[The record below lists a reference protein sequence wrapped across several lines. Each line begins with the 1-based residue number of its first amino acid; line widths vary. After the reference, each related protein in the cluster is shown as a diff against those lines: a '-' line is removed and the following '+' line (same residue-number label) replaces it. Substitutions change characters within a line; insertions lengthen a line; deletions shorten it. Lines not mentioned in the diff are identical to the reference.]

1 MLKTETNH
9 LKEINE
15 HYKIE
20 IKNTNINYAKDK
32 AELFENL
39 EAKTIEV
46 QKIEKTHNILKDL
59 YETQILLQKHLKL
72 FSNQY

>member
-15 HYKIE
+15 HYKNE

-32 AELFENL
+32 AELLEHL

-46 QKIEKTHNILKDL
+46 KKIENTHNILKDL
-59 YETQILLQKHLKL
+59 
-72 FSNQY
+72 